1 MQVSGLGISP
11 TVTST
16 YTKEGVGAF
25 YKGLPF
31 AWGREIFYTSIKLG
45 GKFFLELFCRKIL
58 RENINYQI

>member
-45 GKFFLELFCRKIL
+45 GKFVFRKIL
-58 RENINYQI
+58 RVK

>member
-45 GKFFLELFCRKIL
+45 GKFILELF
-58 RENINYQI
+58 

>member
-45 GKFFLELFCRKIL
+45 GKFYFRKIL
-58 RENINYQI
+58 RENKLSNLI

>member
-45 GKFFLELFCRKIL
+45 GKFFFRTFFRNIL
-58 RENINYQI
+58 IENK